1 MSICEFFGECTF
13 LNDRL
18 GHMPQIAGL
27 YRLQF
32 CEGDSH
38 SCARHMVMSRVG
50 IDAAPRDLYPNQQ
63 ERAEDIIS
71 DSQKAA

>member
-1 MSICEFFGECTF
+1 MPRCEFFEVCTF

-32 CEGDSH
+32 CEGDSR

-50 IDAAPRDLYPNQQ
+50 TEAAPKDLYPNQQ
-63 ERAEDIIS
+63 ERAEDIIAES
-71 DSQKAA
+71 RRAA